1 MSDTPHEPSF
11 VDDDLPYAPV
21 RPSWRDSLASFAESL
36 DLTPARLAV
45 GVVVLAVAGLVG
57 WRLLAPAPEPAEMSL
72 PYTSTSAP
80 GAPGAGGAAG
90 DGPPGDSITGSSV
103 ASADGQAGLPGVA
116 GTAGPGAE
124 VVVHIAGAVVRP
136 GVQHLGAGARVVDA
150 VERAGGAT
158 PDAELGRVNL
168 AAPVQDG
175 QQVYVPRVGE
185 VPPAPVGGGPAGA
198 GASGGSGSAGA
209 GAAGQPG
216 GLVNLNTA
224 TTEELDTLP
233 GVGPATA
240 EAIIAHR
247 EANGPFTSV
256 DQLLDVR
263 GIGDAKL
270 ADLRDL
276 VTV

>member
-103 ASADGQAGLPGVA
+103 ASADGQAGRPGEA

-124 VVVHIAGAVVRP
+124 VVVHIAGAVFRP

-198 GASGGSGSAGA
+198 GTSGSPGA

-233 GVGPATA
+233 GVGPTTA